1 VDQAVGDTITALDE
15 KGGVMLLTADHG
27 NCEIM
32 WDDDANSP
40 HTAHSYNPV
49 PIYLIGGS
57 ASLRDGGLSDL
68 APTLLTLLGLEVP
81 PEMTGTSL
89 LV

>member
-1 VDQAVGDTITALDE
+1 
-15 KGGVMLLTADHG
+15 MLLTADHG

-32 WDDDANSP
+32 WDDEASSP

-49 PIYLIGGS
+49 PIYLIGGGS

-68 APTLLTLLGLEVP
+68 APTLLTLLGLDIP
-81 PEMTGTSL
+81 PEMTGSSL
-89 LV
+89 LI